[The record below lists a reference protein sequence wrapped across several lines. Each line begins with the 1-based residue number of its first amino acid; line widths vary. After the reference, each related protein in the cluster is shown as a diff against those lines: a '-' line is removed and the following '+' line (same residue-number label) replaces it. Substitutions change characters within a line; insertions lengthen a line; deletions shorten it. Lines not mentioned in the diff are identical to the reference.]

1 MKYNTVD
8 NTTNTIMLR
17 IRYTEYQC
25 MYVYRCEIRTI
36 IYSKNSWIMNYSVG
50 GHVCPSRFRSI
61 KCLKTRG
68 NS

>member
-8 NTTNTIMLR
+8 NTTNTTIS
-17 IRYTEYQC
+17 YTEYQC
-25 MYVYRCEIRTI
+25 SIYVYQCEIRTI
-36 IYSKNSWIMNYSVG
+36 NYGKNSWIMNYSAGV
-50 GHVCPSRFRSI
+50 HVYPSIFRFI